1 MELDIVS
8 AETLLESPYDG
19 NVANL
24 LERAVAEHPDTIAIE
39 HAGETVTYR
48 EFGDRVARFADG
60 LRELGLEAGDRVG
73 LYMPNGIPFCTVV
86 WACCHAGVVAS
97 PLNPEYR
104 RREIEYQL
112 EHADADAVLIEGDAD
127 EYVREAVADLETEI
141 VSATAADGHP
151 SLPDLGDDADA
162 AGDAAV
168 VDREDDDV
176 LLQPYTSGT
185 TGQPKGVLLTHR
197 NFRVQIAQ
205 SVSSYSAGPIKGDGI
220 IVLPM
225 YHITGLLGMMA
236 SLCAGRTLHLLRP
249 DQWDPELVLAKLDE
263 HDIPSFV
270 GVAAMF
276 VDLLEAHDPDEYD
289 LSTLIKAG
297 QGGDKLPKPTQE
309 QFEEAFDVPLTEGY
323 GLTETTATSHT
334 IRWSSLG
341 NRPGSVGQ
349 PVGHTRS
356 KVVDEDGEE
365 VDPGE
370 EGEILIAGSQV
381 MKGYYKNPEANEE
394 VFTEDGFFRT
404 GDIGTRDEDNYYYIK
419 GREKEMILT
428 AGYNVYPREVENL
441 LYEHPDIHE
450 AAVFGVP
457 DERRGETVA
466 AAITPAPDAALT
478 ADDVEEYVLGELA
491 PYKHPRIVEVRR
503 DLPKTGSGKIRKTT
517 LREEFV
523 ADRGLES

>member
-1 MELDIVS
+1 MEP
-8 AETLLESPYDG
+8 PYDG
-19 NVANL
+19 TVAHL
-24 LERAVAEHPDTIAIE
+24 LERAVTEQPDAVAIE
-39 HAGETVTYR
+39 HAGETITYR
-48 EFGDRVARFADG
+48 EFGDRVAQFADG
-60 LRELGLEAGDRVG
+60 LRELGLSAGDRVG
-73 LYMPNGIPFCTVV
+73 VYMPNGIPFCTAV
-86 WACCHAGVVAS
+86 WACCHAGVIAS

-104 RREIEYQL
+104 RREIAYQL
-112 EHADADAVLIEGDAD
+112 DHADAKAVFVEGEPDD
-127 EYVREAVADLETEI
+127 HVVEAVADLETEI
-141 VSATAADGHP
+141 VSATASDDYE
-151 SLPDLGDDADA
+151 SLPELGAADADL
-162 AGDAAV
+162 DV

-185 TGQPKGVLLTHR
+185 TGKPKGVLLTHH

-205 SVSSYSAGPIKGDGI
+205 SVSSYSAGPIEGDAI

-225 YHITGLLGMMA
+225 YHITGMIQMM
-236 SLCAGRTLHLLRP
+236 SYLCAGRTLHLLRP
-249 DQWDPELVLAKLDE
+249 DQWDPDLVLRKLDE
-263 HDIPSFV
+263 HDIPAFT

-276 VDLLEAHDPDEYD
+276 VDLLDAHDPDEYD

-356 KVVDEDGEE
+356 KVVDEDGNELG
-365 VDPGE
+365 PGE

-381 MKGYYKNPEANEE
+381 MKGYYENPEANEE
-394 VFTEDGFFRT
+394 VFTEDGYFHT
-404 GDIGTRDEDNYYYIK
+404 GDIGMRDEDNYYYIK

-450 AAVFGVP
+450 AAVFGLP

-466 AAITPAPDAALT
+466 AAITPKEGAELT
-478 ADDVEEYVLGELA
+478 EDDVEEYVLGELA
-491 PYKHPRIVEVRR
+491 PYKHPRVVEIRR
-503 DLPKTGSGKIRKTT
+503 DLPKTGSGKIRKTV
-517 LREEFV
+517 LRDEIV
-523 ADRGLES
+523 SDSRTES

>member
-8 AETLLESPYDG
+8 AETLLEPPYDG

-24 LERAVAEHPDTIAIE
+24 LERAIAEQPDAVAIE
-39 HAGETVTYR
+39 HAGETITYR
-48 EFGDRVARFADG
+48 EFGDRAARFANG

-73 LYMPNGIPFCTVV
+73 VYMPNGIPFCTVI
-86 WACCHAGVVAS
+86 WACCRAGVIAS

-112 EHADADAVLIEGDAD
+112 DHADAEAVLIEGDAND
-127 EYVREAVADLETEI
+127 YVVEAVAGLETAI
-141 VSATAADGHP
+141 VSATPDSDHA
-151 SLPDLGDDADA
+151 SLPELASDAT
-162 AGDAAV
+162 AAV
-168 VDREDDDV
+168 ADREDDDV

-185 TGQPKGVLLTHR
+185 TGKPKGVLLTHR

-205 SVSSYSAGPIKGDGI
+205 AVSSYSAGPIEGDGI

-225 YHITGLLGMMA
+225 YHITGMIQMMA

-249 DQWDPELVLAKLDE
+249 DQWDPERVLAKLDE
-263 HDIPSFV
+263 HDIPAFT

-276 VDLLEAHDPDEYD
+276 VDLLEAYDPDEHD

-309 QFEEAFDVPLTEGY
+309 RFEEAFGVPLSEGY

-356 KVVDEDGEE
+356 KVVDEDGNE
-365 VDPGE
+365 VGPGE
-370 EGEILIAGSQV
+370 EGEILIAGPQV
-381 MKGYYKNPEANEE
+381 MKGYYENPEANEA
-394 VFTEDGFFRT
+394 VFTEDGYLRT
-404 GDIGTRDEDNYYYIK
+404 GDIGTRDADNYYYIK

-428 AGYNVYPREVENL
+428 AGYNVYPREIEDL

-450 AAVFGVP
+450 AAVFGLP
-457 DERRGETVA
+457 DDRRGETVA
-466 AAITPAPDAALT
+466 AAITPKAGADLT
-478 ADDVEEYVLGELA
+478 EDDVEAYVLDELA
-491 PYKHPRIVEVRR
+491 PYKHPRVVEIRPE
-503 DLPKTGSGKIRKTT
+503 LPKTGSGKIRKTA
-517 LREEFV
+517 LRDELLEE
-523 ADRGLES
+523 RGIES

>member
-8 AETLLESPYDG
+8 AETLLEPPYDG

-24 LERAVAEHPDTIAIE
+24 LDRAVAEYPDTVAVE
-39 HAGETVTYR
+39 HAGETITYR
-48 EFGDRVARFADG
+48 EFGDRVARFANG

-73 LYMPNGIPFCTVV
+73 VYIPNGIPFCVAI
-86 WACCHAGVVAS
+86 WACCRAGVIAS

-104 RREIEYQL
+104 RREIAYQL
-112 EHADADAVLIEGDAD
+112 DHADADAVLVEGDAD
-127 EYVREAVADLETEI
+127 EHVREAVADLETAV
-141 VSATAADGHP
+141 VSATASDDHP
-151 SLPDLGDDADA
+151 SLAALGAGDADA
-162 AGDAAV
+162 AIAERG
-168 VDREDDDV
+168 DDDV

-185 TGQPKGVLLTHR
+185 TGKPKGVLLTHR

-205 SVSSYSAGPIKGDGI
+205 SVSSYSAGPIEGDAL

-225 YHITGLLGMMA
+225 YHITGMIQMMA

-249 DQWDPELVLAKLDE
+249 DQWDPERVLRTLDE
-263 HDIPSFV
+263 HDVPAFT

-289 LSTLIKAG
+289 LSTLVKAG

-309 QFEEAFDVPLTEGY
+309 QFEEAFDVPLSEGY
-323 GLTETTATSHT
+323 GLTETTATTHT

-341 NRPGSVGQ
+341 KRPGSVGQ

-356 KVVDEDGEE
+356 KIVDEDGTE
-365 VDPGE
+365 VGPGE
-370 EGEILIAGSQV
+370 EGEILVAGSQV
-381 MKGYYKNPEANEE
+381 MKGYYENPAANDE
-394 VFTEDGFFRT
+394 VFTEDGYFRT
-404 GDIGTRDEDNYYYIK
+404 GDIGTRDADNYYYIK

-441 LYEHPDIHE
+441 LYEHPDVHE

-457 DERRGETVA
+457 DDRRGETVA
-466 AAITPAPDAALT
+466 AAITPRDGADLSE
-478 ADDVEEYVLGELA
+478 DDVEAYVLGELA
-491 PYKHPRIVEVRR
+491 PYKHPRIVEIRR
-503 DLPKTGSGKIRKTT
+503 DLPKTGSGKIRKTA
-517 LREEFV
+517 LREEIL
-523 ADRGLES
+523 AERGIES